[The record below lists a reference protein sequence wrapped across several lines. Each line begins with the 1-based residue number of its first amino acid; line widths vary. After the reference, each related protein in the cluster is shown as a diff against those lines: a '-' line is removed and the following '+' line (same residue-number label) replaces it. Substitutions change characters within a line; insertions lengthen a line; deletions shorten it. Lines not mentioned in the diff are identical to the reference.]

1 MQKIMK
7 QKTMQKKYALC
18 PFFESVNDQRLKC
31 EQCEI
36 KFPDITDRTLWL
48 KMHCF
53 TWDFKIC
60 TFYRKL
66 MKKYD
71 AIDTA
76 PSL

>member
-1 MQKIMK
+1 MSD
-7 QKTMQKKYALC
+7 
-18 PFFESVNDQRLKC
+18 ERLKC
-31 EQCEI
+31 EQCELR
-36 KFPDITDRTLWL
+36 FPDASDRTLWL

-71 AIDTA
+71 AIDTV

>member
-1 MQKIMK
+1 MQKRL
-7 QKTMQKKYALC
+7 QKKYAIC
-18 PFFESVNDQRLKC
+18 PFFERVNEETLRC
-31 EQCEI
+31 EHGEI
-36 KFPDITDRTLWL
+36 NFPDITDKTLWL

-71 AIDTA
+71 AIDTL